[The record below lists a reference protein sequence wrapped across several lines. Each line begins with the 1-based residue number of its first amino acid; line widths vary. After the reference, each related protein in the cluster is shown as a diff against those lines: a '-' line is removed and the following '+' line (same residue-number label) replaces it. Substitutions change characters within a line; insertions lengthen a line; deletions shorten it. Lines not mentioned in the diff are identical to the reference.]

1 MNPDWTILTCTFPDR
16 DTAIQIARALG
27 GNDELEAFPQ
37 AGYLDGIR
45 YDIAEWGEVRTPA
58 TAFDPETGAPTAGN
72 EVVPGWH
79 MGGIWRGPV
88 ETVPPEIM
96 AFQVDRSALDW
107 WPRFG

>member
-1 MNPDWTILTCTFPDR
+1 MNPDWTRLTCTFPDR

-27 GNDELEAFPQ
+27 GNPELDRFPD
-37 AGYLDGIR
+37 AGYLDGVR
-45 YDIAEWGEVRTPA
+45 YDIAEIGIVRTPA
-58 TAFDPETGAPTAGN
+58 TAWDADGNPTAGG

-79 MGGIWRGPV
+79 MLGIWRGLP
-88 ETVPPEIM
+88 EAVPPAIE